1 MMVGYVSSQE
11 GKFCTFSKVSSG
23 MKGWTLNLWLPSQ
36 EVRRL
41 ANPWF
46 KKKTPLPK
54 TKKKLW
60 KSEFSCQIPDFWT
73 PRISDN
79 TLHYPSSGLPPKWKN
94 HRPSTCQDSRIV
106 QASQAKPKRLE
117 NANFDRSRNKQS
129 GSLQSQVARHCNQRN
144 LFGGETAKLSKDSIW
159 KDLKWKWKI
168 KGWTSKTIQRT
179 LWWHGVFCLTRLAL
193 PKRIASKSQDHHQ
206 DY

>member
-1 MMVGYVSSQE
+1 MSVLRRANSALFQRYQAGWRGELSTFDFLHKKSE
-11 GKFCTFSKVSSG
+11 GWQTHG
-23 MKGWTLNLWLPSQ
+23 L
-36 EVRRL
+36 
-41 ANPWF
+41 

>member
-1 MMVGYVSSQE
+1 
-11 GKFCTFSKVSSG
+11 
-23 MKGWTLNLWLPSQ
+23 MKGWPLNLWLPSQ

-60 KSEFSCQIPDFWT
+60 KNEFSCQIPDFWPQKYPT
-73 PRISDN
+73 IPYT
-79 TLHYPSSGLPPKWKN
+79 TLLPGYPPKWKN

-129 GSLQSQVARHCNQRN
+129 GSLQGQVARNGNQRN
-144 LFGGETAKLSKDSIW
+144 LFWGKTAKLSKDSIW
-159 KDLKWKWKI
+159 KDLKWKWQI
-168 KGWTSKTIQRT
+168 KGWTSKTIQPT
-179 LWWHGVFCLTRLAL
+179 L
-193 PKRIASKSQDHHQ
+193 
-206 DY
+206 